1 MYEVFEMLC
10 EQRGVTVAEVSRATG
25 IAQSTLSNWKK
36 RRNNLSA
43 ANAKKIADYFGV
55 DVGFL
60 MSGVQTGV
68 QDSNYTKYY
77 EDVKS
82 ALMAQQMFEDKQLRA
97 LFHVQK
103 NIDPERF
110 KAFCDM
116 IVAYYK
122 MENPNDSYDFDGDE
136 SSD

>member
-10 EQRGVTVAEVSRATG
+10 EQRGVTVAEVSRGTG

-43 ANAKKIADYFGV
+43 ANVKKIADYFGV

-60 MSGVQTGV
+60 MTGVQTDA
-68 QDSNYTKYY
+68 QDSSYTKYY

-116 IVAYYK
+116 LIALYRA
-122 MENPNDSYDFDGDE
+122 ENPNDDYDFDGDE

>member
-1 MYEVFEMLC
+1 MKCLKCY
-10 EQRGVTVAEVSRATG
+10 VS

-43 ANAKKIADYFGV
+43 ANVKKIADYFGV

-60 MSGVQTGV
+60 MTGVQTDA
-68 QDSNYTKYY
+68 QDSSYTKYY

-110 KAFCDM
+110 KAFYDM
-116 IVAYYK
+116 LIALYRTEHPDDDY
-122 MENPNDSYDFDGDE
+122 NFDGDE
-136 SSD
+136 SPD

>member
-1 MYEVFEMLC
+1 MWEIFEGLL
-10 EQRGVTVAEVSRATG
+10 RRDGVSIADVSRATG
-25 IAQSTLSNWKK
+25 ISQSVFSNWKK
-36 RRNNLSA
+36 RNGRISA
-43 ANAKKIADYFGV
+43 ENAMKIADYFNV
-55 DVGFL
+55 TVGFL
-60 MSGVQTGV
+60 MGVQEDVHGE
-68 QDSNYTKYY
+68 SYY
-77 EDVKS
+77 SDVKS
-82 ALMAQQMFEDKQLRA
+82 ALMAQQMFENKQLRA

-122 MENPNDSYDFDGDE
+122 MENPDDNYDFNGDE

>member
-10 EQRGVTVAEVSRATG
+10 QQKGVTVAEVSRSTG
-25 IAQSTLSNWKK
+25 ISQSTLSNWKK

-43 ANAKKIADYFGV
+43 ENAKKIADYFGV
-55 DVGFL
+55 TVGFL
-60 MSGVQTGV
+60 MGVQENV
-68 QDSNYTKYY
+68 HNESYY
-77 EDVKS
+77 KDIKS

-122 MENPNDSYDFDGDE
+122 MENPNDDFDFDGDE
-136 SSD
+136 SSS

>member
-10 EQRGVTVAEVSRATG
+10 QQKGVTVAEVSRSTG
-25 IAQSTLSNWKK
+25 ISQSTLSNWKK

-43 ANAKKIADYFGV
+43 ENAKKLADYFGV
-55 DVGFL
+55 TVGFL
-60 MSGVQTGV
+60 MGVQEDVHGE
-68 QDSNYTKYY
+68 SYY
-77 EDVKS
+77 SDVKS

-103 NIDPERF
+103 NIDPLRF
-110 KAFCDM
+110 KAFYDM
-116 IVAYYK
+116 VIALYRAEHPDDDY
-122 MENPNDSYDFDGDE
+122 NFDGDE